1 MSLLRVGSF
10 GKSCMI
16 LWAEVPIALVLPPIP
31 GEKELDPSVCKLLT
45 HTQIYIY
52 INKLVFYEGIN
63 YYSMK

>member
-16 LWAEVPIALVLPPIP
+16 LWAEVPIALALPPIP
-31 GEKELDPSVCKLLT
+31 GEKELDPSACKLLT

-52 INKLVFYEGIN
+52 IYI
-63 YYSMK
+63 